1 MEYYSILK
9 GVHMLSAYLTAVLML
24 LRLGLDLAGKTGWRR
39 KTPLRWIPHLNDT
52 ILLAAALVL
61 VGVTAWMP
69 LVHHWLTAKIIL
81 LLGYIAAGKWALD
94 LKRSGTVR
102 AVAAVVALFQLLLI
116 FLMAVWKPGF

>member
-24 LRLGLDLAGKTGWRR
+24 LRLGLDLAGKTGWR